1 MSPLFRDQLHIALSP
16 GGVVMVRL
24 GRGPETAAAS
34 RQEFVCAAAQPGE
47 APWVRALECLEHA
60 LQERKSGK
68 ADATVLLSNH
78 FVRYALVPWSEQISD
93 ANEEQAFIRHCFTK
107 TYGAEAQHWA
117 LRMSPAGYGET
128 KVACAIDQELLDGLE
143 RISTSHGLRLSSLQ
157 PYFMAAFNQ
166 WRRQLPES
174 VVWFVVAEPGRLCVS
189 LMERGQWRIL
199 RVVKVGD
206 DWRDALGKLLER
218 EYLVSDSAPERG
230 KVYVHAPDDE
240 SEIILPGWTA
250 QRLGA
255 NPNAPAP
262 NEFHLAMSMN
272 G

>member
-1 MSPLFRDQLHIALSP
+1 VSPSFRDELNIALSP
-16 GGVVMVRL
+16 GKVAMVRL
-24 GRGPETAAAS
+24 GRGLKTAPVS

-47 APWVRALECLEHA
+47 AFWASALGCLERALQQH
-60 LQERKSGK
+60 QSGK

-93 ANEEQAFIRHCFTK
+93 ADEEQAFIRHCFTK

-128 KVACAIDQELLDGLE
+128 QVACAVDRELLDGLE
-143 RISTSHGLRLSSLQ
+143 RVSASHGLRLTSLQ

-166 WRRQLPES
+166 WRRQLPNS
-174 VVWFVVAEPGRLCVS
+174 AVWFVVAEPGRLCVS
-189 LMERGQWRIL
+189 LLERGQWRIL

-206 DWRDALGKLLER
+206 DWRDTLGKLLER
-218 EYLVSDSAPERG
+218 EYLVSDSGPERG
-230 KVYVHAPDDE
+230 KVYLHVPDDE
-240 SEIILPGWTA
+240 SEIILPGWTVH
-250 QRLGA
+250 RLGA
-255 NPNAPAP
+255 NPHAPVP
-262 NEFHLAMSMN
+262 NEFRLAMSMN